1 MNLQG
6 QVVLVVKNLLAIEG
20 DVRDMGSV
28 PGSGTF
34 PGGRK

>member
-1 MNLQG
+1 M
-6 QVVLVVKNLLAIEG
+6 LVVKNLPAIEG

-34 PGGRK
+34 PGG